1 MQQILIIYCVLS
13 DLGFVR
19 ETGMDDL
26 ALKELRV
33 KLVGEIVVK

>member
-19 ETGMDDL
+19 ETGMDL

-33 KLVGEIVVK
+33 KLVGDIVVK